1 LTRLDA
7 HVLER
12 PDDTEALSVVGSLT
26 IIRHIVDG
34 LVIFKLEKCHW
45 RKFTVAAA
53 CVVAAGGHFGRRVEA
68 MSGHRQVKFQDPIVT
83 GIITTLRTN
92 NAQLFISPKSDEYY
106 SFSRRCK
113 PASQ

>member
-1 LTRLDA
+1 MTRLDA

-12 PDDTEALSVVGSLT
+12 PDDTEALRVVGSLT

-34 LVIFKLEKCHW
+34 LMIFKLEKCHW

-53 CVVAAGGHFGRRVEA
+53 CEVAAGRHLGRRVEA

-83 GIITTLRTN
+83 RIITALRAY
-92 NAQLFISPKSDEYY
+92 NAQLHIRLEIRRISLVTS
-106 SFSRRCK
+106 
-113 PASQ
+113 AI